1 MLELCSSA
9 ASAYWKLLLC
19 NPSISLSFF
28 SNMTFTTL
36 RFHHGYVVSKK
47 FSCQPS
53 SLLIC
58 GFFDDVKGIRKFLNS
73 FVKYNIQKYNNF
85 EFEQVERENY
95 SNRSTTVK
103 NYNLNYH
110 AKLKSK
116 ESWNK
121 VDQTAV
127 CERS

>member
-9 ASAYWKLLLC
+9 PNADWMWLPC

-28 SNMTFTTL
+28 SNMTFSTL
-36 RFHHGYVVSKK
+36 GFHHGYVVSKK

-73 FVKYNIQKYNNF
+73 LVKYNIQKYNNF
-85 EFEQVERENY
+85 E
-95 SNRSTTVK
+95 
-103 NYNLNYH
+103 NLN
-110 AKLKSK
+110 KMK
-116 ESWNK
+116 
-121 VDQTAV
+121 
-127 CERS
+127 